1 MIGDDAAGHHIHPVL
16 LDACFQ
22 SLLTTQ
28 LLDAEG
34 AGTGGP
40 ERQTTGIRLP
50 LSIEELHLTPVGDR
64 TIWVHATVTRD
75 GADELVGD
83 MAVYADSGE
92 PLGGING
99 FRAADVEKA
108 STTVGLG
115 TIDSW
120 LAETV
125 WIDGPVEPT
134 TNEAGH
140 GTATGAEGKPAGSSG
155 GDWLVF
161 ADSRGVGDALSALLA
176 ARGERCH
183 LVRPGD
189 TYRRGGED
197 SEFTVDPGSASD
209 LERLFADLN
218 EDGRHSGGEGGAGP
232 VGSIVHLWNLDLPRL
247 AETSPQDL
255 ARHSGT
261 GAYSLIALARTLLR
275 RGTAKPTAH
284 RDPWRP
290 ARRARR
296 DRRAAGS
303 ARVGSGQG
311 AQAPGADLPPR
322 QTDRPGPPRAGRRGQ
337 PRRGPGAAA

>member
-1 MIGDDAAGHHIHPVL
+1 MWIGSGEVLARLRPPAVIGDDAAGHHIHPVL

-34 AGTGGP
+34 TDTGGP

-75 GADELVGD
+75 SADELVGD

-125 WIDGPVEPT
+125 WIDSPVEPT
-134 TNEAGH
+134 TDEAGH
-140 GTATGAEGKPAGSSG
+140 GTATGAAGRLGGSSG

-189 TYRRGGED
+189 TYSRGGED

-218 EDGRHSGGEGGAGP
+218 EDRDGRHSGGEGGAGP
-232 VGSIVHLWNLDLPRL
+232 VATIVHLWNLDLPRL

-275 RGTAKPTAH
+275 RGTAV
-284 RDPWRP
+284 
-290 ARRARR
+290 
-296 DRRAAGS
+296 AAS
-303 ARVGSGQG
+303 
-311 AQAPGADLPPR
+311 
-322 QTDRPGPPRAGRRGQ
+322 
-337 PRRGPGAAA
+337 